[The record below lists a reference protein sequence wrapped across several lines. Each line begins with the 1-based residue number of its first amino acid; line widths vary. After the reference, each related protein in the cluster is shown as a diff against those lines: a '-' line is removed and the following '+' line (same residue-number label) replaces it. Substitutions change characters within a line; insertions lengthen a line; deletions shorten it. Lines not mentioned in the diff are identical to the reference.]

1 MDILLKP
8 FIAIY
13 HGIQALG
20 RIPKKLFHKTEEA
33 IEQAQVNSIKKEKIV
48 ADEEKKKKKK
58 SFFSKKKRKRK
69 VRRFKK

>member
-1 MDILLKP
+1 MNILLKP

-33 IEQAQVNSIKKEKIV
+33 IEQAQVNSIKKEKRV
-48 ADEEKKKKKK
+48 ADEEKKKNLLHYGIYTAKIKKLK
-58 SFFSKKKRKRK
+58 TIEP
-69 VRRFKK
+69 